1 MCADSMENMFGE
13 KGRLSQVFPNFEFR
27 RGQLEMARKISQV
40 VGEGKN
46 LLVEAG
52 TGVGKTLAYL
62 IPAIE
67 SGKPFIISTGTK
79 NLQDQIFHKDL
90 PFIKTMLRYPITAC
104 YMKGRENYLCLKR
117 FKEFESQPLFEEWK
131 ETSYYHMVK
140 EWAHKTETGDRA
152 EIEGI
157 PDQLI
162 FWRDMNAR
170 ADTCTGRK
178 CSDYHQCYLTLLKMR
193 ALTSRLVIVNHHLFF
208 ADLSIRNDFGAVI
221 PPYEYLVFDEAHMI
235 EEIATQYFGL
245 SVSRRQF
252 EDFLRDAKRLIP
264 PKNYG
269 TFPRNDFHSFRE
281 SLDAFFS
288 SFKGG
293 DGRFR
298 FPDRSRENLEEGMN
312 DISNQM
318 DLLHK
323 WLKRE
328 ASDSERLDQMLQRGK
343 ALIDS
348 LRFINVQKE
357 ERYAYYYEA
366 KGKNISL
373 HASPIDV
380 SSLLRKKLF
389 DRIQCGVLTS
399 ATLTVG
405 GDFSFLI
412 ERLGIVNQREF
423 IAESPF
429 DYEKQAILF
438 LPSHLPEPMDR
449 DFLISMQ
456 GSLTELLDIS
466 HGRAFVL
473 FTSVAHMKKL
483 YEMVVQTIKY
493 PLFIQGELAKAILL
507 KRFRTHKGA
516 VLFATSSF
524 WHGVD
529 VQGETLS
536 LVAIDKLPFEVP
548 TDPLISAR
556 LEHLKKEGKN
566 PFYSYQLPQAVITLK
581 QGLGRLIRSTK
592 DRGVLALFD
601 VRVLKRAY
609 GEIILRSLPPFRITD
624 SLEETRAFFQIAQ
637 SDM

>member
-1 MCADSMENMFGE
+1 MCTDSMENMFGKE
-13 KGRLSQVFPNFEFR
+13 GRLSEVYPNFEFR
-27 RGQLEMARKISQV
+27 KGQLEMARKISQAIR
-40 VGEGKN
+40 ERKN

-62 IPAIE
+62 IPAVE
-67 SGKPFIISTGTK
+67 SGNPFIISTGTK

-90 PFIKTMLRYPITAC
+90 PLIKTILRYPITAC
-104 YMKGRENYLCLKR
+104 YMKGRENYLCLNR
-117 FKEFESQPLFEEWK
+117 FREFESQPLFEEWK
-131 ETSYYHMVK
+131 ETSYYDMVK
-140 EWAHKTETGDRA
+140 KWAHKTKTGDRA

-157 PDQLI
+157 PDQLT
-162 FWRDMNAR
+162 FWRDINAR

-178 CSDYHQCYLTLLKMR
+178 CPDYHQCYLTLLKKR
-193 ALTSRLVIVNHHLFF
+193 ALASRLLIVNHHLFF

-221 PPYEYLVFDEAHMI
+221 PPYEFLVFDEAHMI

-245 SVSRRQF
+245 SISRRQI

-264 PKNYG
+264 PKNYR
-269 TFPRNDFHSFRE
+269 TSSRNAFHSVRE

-288 SFKGG
+288 FFEGR

-298 FPDRSRENLEEGMN
+298 FPDRGRKSPEEGMS
-312 DISNQM
+312 DIFHQM
-318 DLLHK
+318 DLLHRR
-323 WLKRE
+323 LKRE
-328 ASDSERLDQMLQRGK
+328 ACDSERLDQTLQRGRE
-343 ALIDS
+343 LIDS
-348 LRFINVQKE
+348 LRFINAQSE
-357 ERYAYYYEA
+357 ERYAYYYET
-366 KGKNISL
+366 KGKNSTL

-380 SSLLRKKLF
+380 SSLLREKLF
-389 DRIQCGVLTS
+389 DRVHCAVLTS

-405 GDFSFLI
+405 GDFSFLV
-412 ERLGIVNQREF
+412 ERLGIVNQRELL
-423 IAESPF
+423 AESPF
-429 DYEKQAILF
+429 DYKKQAILF
-438 LPSHLPEPMDR
+438 LPSHLPEPMDQ
-449 DFLISMQ
+449 DFLTGMQ

-507 KRFRTHKGA
+507 ERFRTHEGA

-529 VQGETLS
+529 VQGDKLS
-536 LVAIDKLPFEVP
+536 LVAIDKLPFDVP

-601 VRVLKRAY
+601 VRILRRAY
-609 GEIILRSLPPFRITD
+609 GEIILKSLPPFRITD
-624 SLEETRAFFQIAQ
+624 SLEETRAFFQIKR